1 MESQTEFGM
10 RIYAKRQGGHTH
22 LRIFIGPKNSVS
34 YGCAGEFIVRNEEF
48 EAWRDGRIS
57 VEFREE
63 GQQRRSL

>member
-1 MESQTEFGM
+1 MESQREFGM
-10 RIYAKRQGGHTH
+10 RIYAKRQGDHTH
-22 LRIFIGPKNSVS
+22 LRIFIGQKNSVS
-34 YGCAGEFIVRNEEF
+34 YGSAGEFIVRNEEF